1 MAARCGTFFPFDV
14 NAETLFFKSSLMAA
28 DATFPSNN
36 CMVAKLTHEER
47 FILFFVLPNK
57 ILYLIYI
64 FFTDSKNCRF
74 EKNLPAIFFSAHSKL
89 V

>member
-1 MAARCGTFFPFDV
+1 MR
-14 NAETLFFKSSLMAA
+14 
-28 DATFPSNN
+28 
-36 CMVAKLTHEER
+36 AKLTHEER
-47 FILFFVLPNK
+47 FILFFVLSNK

-74 EKNLPAIFFSAHSKL
+74 EKNLPAIFFSAYNKF